1 MLGGIRTEGYRRAQ
15 FCAYDLIVSWSD
27 HCPGGSEG
35 SAVDGIAA
43 FVRRSTSVSAE
54 IVAHIETLISRGSLT
69 PGTKLPPEREFA
81 QVLNVSRVSLRE
93 AMHELEAKRVI
104 ERRPGRGTIVIE
116 APTHALELYEELSE
130 SERTLR
136 DVAELR
142 ETIEP
147 KFAQL
152 AAERATAATLFA
164 LERVLDATAH
174 ELSQQ
179 DSLQSDI
186 SFHMLLAQAS
196 QNPLMVA
203 LNSLANSWTVSVRS
217 FSHATADARRASHNG
232 HQRILEAV
240 RRGNG
245 AQARD
250 AMLLHLAE
258 VASLTQGRY
267 PSF

>member
-1 MLGGIRTEGYRRAQ
+1 L
-15 FCAYDLIVSWSD
+15 
-27 HCPGGSEG
+27 
-35 SAVDGIAA
+35 DGFDA
-43 FVRRSTSVSAE
+43 FVRRSLSVSAE
-54 IVAHIETLISRGSLT
+54 IVAHIETLISSGSLA
-69 PGTKLPPEREFA
+69 PGTKLPPERELA
-81 QVLNVSRVSLRE
+81 QVLKVSRVSLRE

-104 ERRPGRGTIVIE
+104 ERRPGRGTVVME
-116 APTHALELYEELSE
+116 APSHAKTLYEELSE

-152 AAERATAATLFA
+152 AAERATKATLYA
-164 LERVLDATAH
+164 LEEVLERTRGA
-174 ELSQQ
+174 LSPQE
-179 DSLQSDI
+179 SLDDDV

-203 LNSLANSWTVSVRS
+203 LNSLANSWTASVRT
-217 FSHATADARRASHNG
+217 FSHSTAAARRVSHDG
-232 HQRILEAV
+232 HQLIFDAV

-245 AQARD
+245 ADARD
-250 AMLLHLAE
+250 AMLAHLAD
-258 VASLTQGRY
+258 VAQLTKGTY